1 MGFLQGFQ
9 GRAPAGRWP
18 PPPAAAA
25 ASARRPP
32 CQPSQPQVITA
43 MARGGPPARRRQKLG
58 PACAEAR
65 GPAQEH
71 KCAGQVAQHS
81 SDTRRPF
88 AHAQGVR

>member
-32 CQPSQPQVITA
+32 CQPTQPQATTA
-43 MARGGPPARRRQKLG
+43 MTRSGPTARWRQKLG

-65 GPAQEH
+65 GAAQEH
-71 KCAGQVAQHS
+71 KGAGQDAQHS
-81 SDTRRPF
+81 SDTRRTF
-88 AHAQGVR
+88 AHTQEV